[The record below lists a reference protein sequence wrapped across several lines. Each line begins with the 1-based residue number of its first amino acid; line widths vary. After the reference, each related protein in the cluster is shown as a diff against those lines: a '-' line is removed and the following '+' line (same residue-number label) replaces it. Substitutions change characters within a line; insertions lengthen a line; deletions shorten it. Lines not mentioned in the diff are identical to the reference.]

1 MNYHIEL
8 FDKEFQPFEELKK
21 HQTITPN
28 IGAQSVFV
36 GYMRDFREDNSV
48 NHMHISHYS
57 PMTENVMTRLV
68 EKAINDFKLTHVYL
82 AHRVGNVTPTSPLV
96 IISTTAEHRAN
107 AIQACERLLEAL
119 KHNVPLWKK
128 EQLANDKNTAHWVDA
143 NSENKIH

>member
-8 FDKEFQPFEELKK
+8 FNKEFQPFEELQK

-36 GYMRDFREDNSV
+36 GYMRDFREDSRV

-57 PMTENVMTRLV
+57 PMTENVMTYLV

-82 AHRVGNVTPTSPLV
+82 AHRIGDVAPTSPLV
-96 IISTTAEHRAN
+96 IIATTAEHRAN

-128 EQLANDKNTAHWVDA
+128 EQLASDKVTTNWVEK